1 MTNDG
6 GVTSRKMWF
15 CVGTSLSVILSGLF
29 IPTMIFSEV
38 VMGLISVC
46 AIYVGGN
53 AATKWVQTRHL
64 TKTSTS
70 PSKKKGKKDEEYLG
84 E

>member
-1 MTNDG
+1 MSDG

-29 IPTMIFSEV
+29 IPAAIFSEV

-53 AATKWVQTRHL
+53 AATKWVATRHL
-64 TKTSTS
+64 TRTPAPA
-70 PSKKKGKKDEEYLG
+70 PSKKKGKRGEEYLG